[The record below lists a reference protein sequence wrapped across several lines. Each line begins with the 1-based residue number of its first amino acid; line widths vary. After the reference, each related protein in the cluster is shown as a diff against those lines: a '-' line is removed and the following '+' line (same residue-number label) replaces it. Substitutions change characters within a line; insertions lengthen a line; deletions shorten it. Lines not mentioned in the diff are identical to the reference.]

1 MAKTEVAGRPP
12 LPRHK
17 GLPAGKKG
25 DQEMEGRRE
34 RTAYGE
40 GDRGDAKGRGGMSE
54 RDDTNMTFDYMGCL
68 EQSSAMDSL

>member
-25 DQEMEGRRE
+25 DQEMVGRRE

-40 GDRGDAKGRGGMSE
+40 GDRADAKEGESGVSGM
-54 RDDTNMTFDYMGCL
+54 T
-68 EQSSAMDSL
+68 